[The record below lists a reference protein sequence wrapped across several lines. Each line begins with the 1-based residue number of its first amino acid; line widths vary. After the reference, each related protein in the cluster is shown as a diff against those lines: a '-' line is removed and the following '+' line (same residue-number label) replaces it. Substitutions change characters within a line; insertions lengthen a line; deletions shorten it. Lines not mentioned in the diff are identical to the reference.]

1 VKRRHFLILLGG
13 VALSLPRLAP
23 AQQTGRIFR
32 VGYIGL
38 GAHAADASRFDAFR
52 GELARLGYA
61 EGKNLTIEGRWL
73 SGTSYG
79 ELPKLAAEL
88 VDAKVEVI
96 VTATTPGVSA
106 VKRTTQ
112 TIPIVFASVGD
123 AVAMGLVASL
133 SRPGGNITGTSYFLP
148 ELAAKRLELLKEAL
162 PGLAHAGLLINPTN
176 RSAVAVAEAVR
187 ATAQSLKIEFSEFA
201 AKDPAELEDV
211 FAAMAAKSV
220 SAVVISEDPML
231 IFNSGAIAKLAVKHG
246 IATCGFRESAQAGGF
261 AGYGIDFIDLW
272 RRAAT
277 FVDKI
282 LRGSKPEDI
291 PVEQATKFITTI
303 NLTTAKAI
311 GVEVS
316 PTLLA
321 RADET
326 IE

>member
-1 VKRRHFLILLGG
+1 MRRRHFLTLLGG
-13 VALSLPRLAP
+13 AALTAPQLAQ
-23 AQQTGRIFR
+23 AQQPGRVHR
-32 VGYIGL
+32 VGYMGL
-38 GAHAADASRFDAFR
+38 GAQSADANRYDAFR
-52 GELARLGYA
+52 GELARLGYI
-61 EGKNLTIEGRWL
+61 EGKNLAIEGCWL
-73 SGTSYG
+73 GSAGYG
-79 ELPKLAAEL
+79 ELPKLAGEL
-88 VDAKVEVI
+88 VDAKVDVI
-96 VTATTPGVSA
+96 VTATTNGVA
-106 VKRTTQ
+106 ATKRATQ
-112 TIPIVFASVGD
+112 TIPIVFAAVGD

-133 SRPGGNITGTSYFLP
+133 SRPGGNVTGTSYFLP
-148 ELAAKRLELLKEAL
+148 ELAAKRLELLKEAI
-162 PGLAHAGLLINPTN
+162 PNLAHAGLLINPTN

-187 ATAQSLKIEFSEFA
+187 ASAQSLRVEFSEFA
-201 AKDPAELEDV
+201 AKDPAEFENA
-211 FAAMAAKSV
+211 FGAMATKSAT
-220 SAVVISEDPML
+220 AVVISEDPML
-231 IFNSGAIAKLAVKHG
+231 IFNSGAIAKLAVQHK

-282 LRGSKPEDI
+282 LKGSKPEDI

-311 GVEVS
+311 GLDVQ